1 MEEDDDNHTIFAI
14 KEKVK
19 ENKICGSYLNN
30 FKALDISQQMWV
42 SERRAVMKQGTNV

>member
-1 MEEDDDNHTIFAI
+1 MMINHTIFTI

-19 ENKICGSYLNN
+19 ENKFCGSYLNN

-42 SERRAVMKQGTNV
+42 SEMRAVVKQGSLE